1 MYTFDGNIVS
11 DLHKD
16 TYGFRPTS
24 SFWDQWNACPD
35 AEKQHIWDH
44 LLEELDFTVNHEANE
59 KIAALNAFELEV
71 ANALDLGASSR
82 EVAVRWVVQS
92 MMLTEFDLSY
102 GGSYVCFVKNLP
114 HSMAPLFE
122 NAIHELEKSFQK
134 EAA

>member
-1 MYTFDGNIVS
+1 MYTFDGSIVS

-16 TYGFRPTS
+16 AYGFRPDNA
-24 SFWDQWNACPD
+24 FWSNWNASSD
-35 AEKQHIWDH
+35 ADKQHIWDY
-44 LLEELDFTVNHEANE
+44 LLEAHDYAMELDAKE

-82 EVAVRWVVQS
+82 EVAIRWVVQS

-102 GGSYVCFVKNLP
+102 GGSHICYIKDLP
-114 HSMAPLFE
+114 YSMAPLFD
-122 NAIHELEKSFQK
+122 NAINFLMK

>member
-1 MYTFDGNIVS
+1 MYTFDEQIVS

-16 TYGFRPTS
+16 AHGYRPTS
-24 SFWDQWNACPD
+24 LFWIDWNNGSNSY
-35 AEKQHIWDH
+35 KQKMWDD

-92 MMLTEFDLSY
+92 MKLTEFDLSY

-114 HSMAPLFE
+114 HSMAPLFD
-122 NAIHELEKSFQK
+122 NAINFLMK